1 MVFVNKVSELY
12 TPTFLVTI
20 ILKGLAKFLF
30 IDYFFGC
37 FLVQNFEEISSRLW
51 LDAPWNDYIAAN
63 HVSDELTYCITREF
77 LRY

>member
-37 FLVQNFEEISSRLW
+37 FLVQNFEEISSRL
-51 LDAPWNDYIAAN
+51 
-63 HVSDELTYCITREF
+63 
-77 LRY
+77 